1 MEVRVL
7 KKTLLQRAVEPPRL
21 TRLYVLLA
29 CRAAQEGPVGR
40 VSGGCWGEKVE
51 GEGEYPSHGVLLVP
65 FAF

>member
-7 KKTLLQRAVEPPRL
+7 KTTLLRRAVEPPCL
-21 TRLYVLLA
+21 SVLLA
-29 CRAAQEGPVGR
+29 CRAAQEGPIGR